1 MKTIAKSTTCLTA
14 AVFACI
20 CFCFLLSGCAV
31 GAENGADLQRSISSS
46 SLTAVEEAAAQVA
59 ASTEEDQNP
68 NAVIVQ
74 GSTQDRSN
82 SNVGSSMKQPVGS
95 PEKTTPSNTSTS
107 SPAVKSQ
114 EDNTHEHSWVS
125 KERVVAPAQSIT
137 KKCAK
142 GNSHHTMWVVKSAKD
157 GNKEHLYYR
166 ESDARAFANQ
176 LKAEGYSPICNSWYR
191 PHYLT
196 GTKSAV
202 IETYEAC
209 SCGAERNHTRSGGVE
224 TWSDDGSPCQAW
236 WGK

>member
-1 MKTIAKSTTCLTA
+1 MKTIAKSITCLTA

-20 CFCFLLSGCAV
+20 CFCLLLSGCAA
-31 GAENGADLQRSISSS
+31 GAEKEADLQRSISSS
-46 SLTAVEEAAAQVA
+46 SLTMVEEAAALVVP
-59 ASTEEDQNP
+59 STEESQDP
-68 NAVIVQ
+68 SGEIAQ
-74 GSTQDRSN
+74 GDTQDRSN
-82 SNVGSSMKQPVGS
+82 SDVGSSMKQQGGS
-95 PEKTTPSNTSTS
+95 PERAASSNTSTS
-107 SPAVKSQ
+107 RPVEKSQ
-114 EDNTHEHSWVS
+114 GVNAHEHSWAS
-125 KERVVAPAQSIT
+125 KERVISPEQSIT

-142 GNSHHTMWVVKSAKD
+142 GNAHHTMWVVTSPKD

-191 PHYLT
+191 PHYLS

-209 SCGAERNHTRSGGVE
+209 SCGAERNHTRAGGVE
-224 TWSDDGSPCQAW
+224 TWIDDGSPCQAW